1 MSPVEK
7 TKIELLT
14 RSKNMLI
21 AAEQGDWQRYS
32 DFESGWQE
40 LLELKIKE
48 FGSELNS
55 ISPSLL
61 DDNQKIQILIKK
73 SQSILNDQWQ
83 NNSKSISSLKQYLK

>member
-21 AAEQGDWQRYS
+21 AAEHGDWQRYS